1 MNKTNSLWKMSINI
15 RTMGSY
21 KLPVFCTI
29 DSARLVSIM
38 FTIAAFSG
46 CGYNIE
52 KSKDFFIKFLKFTV
66 LHFYIFLFQ
75 FFNIFIA
82 YSLEITGR
90 QATFFTLIFL
100 FHWRNRKILEDLV
113 CFDIMYKTQCVYQR
127 LSVGRDLMSVGF
139 VDASLRPQP
148 KHQSKQDQSDIAI
161 SIKVAGCHC
170 HLTSSI

>member
-90 QATFFTLIFL
+90 QATFFTLIFYFIEEIGRCLRIL
-100 FHWRNRKILEDLV
+100 FVLIKRNTMCISEAECGERPHVSRFCWCESPPSA
-113 CFDIMYKTQCVYQR
+113 QA
-127 LSVGRDLMSVGF
+127 SVQARSVWYRDLDKSCWLPLPL
-139 VDASLRPQP
+139 D
-148 KHQSKQDQSDIAI
+148 
-161 SIKVAGCHC
+161 
-170 HLTSSI
+170 

>member
-1 MNKTNSLWKMSINI
+1 
-15 RTMGSY
+15 MGSY
-21 KLPVFCTI
+21 RLPVFCTI

-90 QATFFTLIFL
+90 QATFFTLIFYFIEEIGRYLRIL
-100 FHWRNRKILEDLV
+100 FVL
-113 CFDIMYKTQCVYQR
+113 YKTQCVYQR

>member
-1 MNKTNSLWKMSINI
+1 M
-15 RTMGSY
+15 
-21 KLPVFCTI
+21 
-29 DSARLVSIM
+29 
-38 FTIAAFSG
+38 
-46 CGYNIE
+46 
-52 KSKDFFIKFLKFTV
+52 
-66 LHFYIFLFQ
+66 
-75 FFNIFIA
+75 
-82 YSLEITGR
+82 
-90 QATFFTLIFL
+90 
-100 FHWRNRKILEDLV
+100 LEDLV